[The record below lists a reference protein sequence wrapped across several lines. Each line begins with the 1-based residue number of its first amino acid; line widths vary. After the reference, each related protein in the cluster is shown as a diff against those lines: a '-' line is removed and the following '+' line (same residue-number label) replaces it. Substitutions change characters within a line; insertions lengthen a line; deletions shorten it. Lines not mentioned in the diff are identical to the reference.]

1 MTPQATPRKRQV
13 RTSDKEIAK
22 LERDAVSIDRAHA
35 LFQMLRRT
43 DRIIHKA
50 RQKELDRY
58 GISAEVA
65 AVLFTVL
72 RLGRQAT
79 PANIARQ
86 LFLERHSVSEQL
98 IRMEKDGLI
107 QRVKDLER
115 KNYVRVVLTQKGYD
129 QYRKSARRRSTKTIM
144 AVLTPEEQEQMWLLL
159 ARVRDKAL
167 KNLGVRGV
175 ETYPPSTP
183 SQL

>member
-1 MTPQATPRKRQV
+1 MAQRKKTPVSQEGI
-13 RTSDKEIAK
+13 DKKAARPE
-22 LERDAVSIDRAHA
+22 ETAVTIDRSHA

-43 DRIIHKA
+43 DRVIHKA
-50 RQKELDRY
+50 RQRELDRY

-72 RLGRQAT
+72 RLGRGAT

-98 IRMEKDGLI
+98 IRMEKDSLI

-115 KNYVRVVLTQKGYD
+115 KNYVRIVLTQKGYD

-144 AVLTPEEQEQMWLLL
+144 AALTAEEQEQLWVLL
-159 ARVRDKAL
+159 ARLRDKAL
-167 KNLGVRGV
+167 KHLGVRGV
-175 ETYPPSTP
+175 ETYPPSTS

>member
-1 MTPQATPRKRQV
+1 MATTHKKKVGSP
-13 RTSDKEIAK
+13 DKETPEIKANV
-22 LERDAVSIDRAHA
+22 ASIDRVHA

-43 DRIIHKA
+43 DRVIHKA

-79 PANIARQ
+79 PANIARA
-86 LFLERHSVSEQL
+86 LFLERHTVSEQL
-98 IRMEKDGLI
+98 IRMDKDGLI

-115 KNYVRVVLTQKGYD
+115 KNYVRVVLTEKGYD
-129 QYRKSARRRSTKTIM
+129 QYRKSSRRRATRSIL
-144 AVLTPEEQEQMWLLL
+144 AALTTEEQEQLWFLL
-159 ARVRDKAL
+159 AKVRDKAF
-167 KNLGVRGV
+167 KHLGVRGT
-175 ETYPPSTP
+175 EAYPPSTP